1 MVFYVVTVAF
11 PVVGMGDIDDV
22 DTFGT
27 FTPDECKRLGIA
39 PPESPAESGTAD
51 RSLEKTEMDE
61 KAVVVDLEYR

>member
-1 MVFYVVTVAF
+1 MTIAF
-11 PVVGMGDIDDV
+11 PVAGMGDIDDV

-61 KAVVVDLEYR
+61 KAVVADLEYR